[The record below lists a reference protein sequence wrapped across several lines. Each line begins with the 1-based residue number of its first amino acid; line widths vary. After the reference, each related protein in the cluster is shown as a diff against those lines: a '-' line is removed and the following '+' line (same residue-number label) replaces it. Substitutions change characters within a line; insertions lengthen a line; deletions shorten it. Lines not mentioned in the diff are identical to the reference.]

1 MDDKVV
7 VRYID
12 GKMIKGYI
20 SDFSET
26 SDSISVREIDN
37 EKLIQVPV
45 DSLKAIFF
53 VKSFEGKRSYN
64 EKKVYGISAKKG
76 ERAFV
81 KFKDAESLV
90 GFLYGDVPW
99 DKKKGFFLSKINTE
113 LKGFYIYPVDR
124 GSNNIKIFVM
134 LSAVQDVSI
143 MS

>member
-7 VRYID
+7 IRHID

-20 SDFSET
+20 TNFSEK
-26 SDSISVREIDN
+26 SDIISIREIDGD
-37 EKLIQVPV
+37 KVIQVPV
-45 DSLKAIFF
+45 ESLKAIFF
-53 VKSFEGKRSYN
+53 VRSFEGKRTYS

-76 ERAFV
+76 DRAFV

-90 GFLYGDVPW
+90 GFLSGDVPW
-99 DKKKGFFLSKINTE
+99 DRKKGFFLSKIETD
-113 LKGFYIYPVDR
+113 LKGFYIVPVDR

-134 LSAVQDVSI
+134 LSAVEDVSI